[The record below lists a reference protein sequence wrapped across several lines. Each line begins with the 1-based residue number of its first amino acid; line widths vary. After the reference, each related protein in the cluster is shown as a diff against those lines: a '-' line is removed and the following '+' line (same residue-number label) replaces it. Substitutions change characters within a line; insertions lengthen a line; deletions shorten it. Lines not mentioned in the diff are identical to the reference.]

1 MNFMAYKLIG
11 SLIVPPGLFSIVL
24 ILIAISVFK
33 NKRDYNSCGILL
45 LFSLVLYLCSTPL
58 GAEKITGFLESRN
71 LSRISFDE
79 DATAIIAL
87 SGGSSYDNKGDIVQP
102 GAFTLERVFA
112 SVKLAKE
119 KKLPIIFSGGKV
131 YGSEEK
137 SEASSMARAARE
149 MGYEGELILEEKSRT
164 TAENFSYVAELV
176 KSSKIQTVR
185 AENAED
191 NQELSFILVT
201 SAFHMPR
208 ALMAAK
214 KYFPEAEM
222 YPYVYSRLT
231 NPKYSGFQQLLPDA
245 HSLMVSCYGVREYL
259 GMALYKIF

>member
-1 MNFMAYKLIG
+1 MSFIFYKLIG
-11 SLIVPPGLFSIVL
+11 SLIVPPGLFSVIL
-24 ILIAISVFK
+24 ILMAISVFRK
-33 NKRDYNSCGILL
+33 KHDNTSYTFLL
-45 LFSLVLYLCSTPL
+45 LLSFIIYIYSTPF
-58 GAEKITGFLESRN
+58 GAEKITGILEEKY
-71 LSRISFDE
+71 LSHFPYGG